1 MQAAADDPREPAAVN
16 VEMVYADSD
25 TPLRAVLLGSM
36 TRAWYEATD
45 EERRERI
52 LPRFAQVMSEWREI
66 AAKVL
71 ATVDDDL
78 LMVGEPRAG
87 TTFYVIVEVAEFDD
101 VAKMIQH
108 IREAVGGVRL
118 DTYTRW
124 ESRVGRPFF
133 LLEPT

>member
-1 MQAAADDPREPAAVN
+1 
-16 VEMVYADSD
+16 MVYADGD

-36 TRAWYEATD
+36 TRAWYEATED
-45 EERRERI
+45 ERRQRI

-78 LMVGEPRAG
+78 LMVGEPRSTG

-101 VAKMIQH
+101 VAKMIQCV
-108 IREAVGGVRL
+108 RVSVDGVRL
-118 DTYTRW
+118 DTYARW
-124 ESRVGRPFF
+124 EARVGRPLF

>member
-1 MQAAADDPREPAAVN
+1 VN
-16 VEMVYADSD
+16 VEMVYADTD

-36 TRAWYEATD
+36 TRAWYEASD
-45 EERRERI
+45 EERRVRI
-52 LPRFAQVMSEWREI
+52 LPRFAQVMSEWSEI

-78 LMVGEPRAG
+78 LMVGEPRSTG

-101 VAKMIQH
+101 VTKMIQRVRVDVDG
-108 IREAVGGVRL
+108 IRL
-118 DTYTRW
+118 DGYTRW
-124 ESRVGRPFF
+124 EARVGRPFF